1 MKDFQLWQL
10 RIFQKV
16 TKHFTFLFISQT
28 LYLGYGFSVTIGEVT
43 FNEAS
48 RAPPEG
54 IAIAAYSLYC
64 YLMLGLYSKA
74 LKSFQ
79 LVMV

>member
-28 LYLGYGFSVTIGEVT
+28 LYLGYGFSVTIGEVNYT

-54 IAIAAYSLYC
+54 IATAAYSLY
-64 YLMLGLYSKA
+64 
-74 LKSFQ
+74 
-79 LVMV
+79 VI